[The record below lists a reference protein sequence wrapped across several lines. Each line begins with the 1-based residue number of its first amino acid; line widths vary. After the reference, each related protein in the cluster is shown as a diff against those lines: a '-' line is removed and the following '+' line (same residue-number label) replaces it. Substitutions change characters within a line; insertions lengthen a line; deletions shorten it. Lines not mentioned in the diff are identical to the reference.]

1 MAHLVKAH
9 VTKSEDVSFVL
20 GTQVVEG
27 EKQFL
32 QAVL

>member
-1 MAHLVKAH
+1 MAHLVKTH
-9 VTKSEDVSFVL
+9 VAKSEDVSFIL